1 MQSFDNHFANG
12 AALAPPIVHVNST
25 SQEIWIGNDHG
36 GYELK
41 CKLLEYL
48 NSKNLAYND
57 LGSNSAE
64 IVRYPHL
71 AAKVAGAISSGVSER
86 GILICSTGIG
96 MSIIAN
102 KFKGVRASVC
112 TSTYMG
118 KMTRA
123 HNDSN
128 ILCLGGKIT
137 GPLEAIDILEAW
149 LYTEYTGGRHCISL
163 GLIEEAECVL
173 TTGANWQPGDL
184 TT

>member
-1 MQSFDNHFANG
+1 MSND
-12 AALAPPIVHVNST
+12 
-25 SQEIWIGNDHG
+25 EIWIGNDHG

-41 CKLLEYL
+41 LQIVEHLK
-48 NSKNLAYND
+48 KKGLAVHD
-57 LGSNSAE
+57 AGTHSTD
-64 IVRYPHL
+64 IVRYPYF
-71 AAKVAGAISSGVSER
+71 AAEVAGAVSTGRARR

-102 KFKGVRASVC
+102 KFKGVRASLC

-137 GPLEAIDILEAW
+137 GVFEALDILDAW
-149 LYTEYTGGRHCISL
+149 LSTEYEGGRHAISL
-163 GLIEEAECVL
+163 GLIADAETSLCNPA
-173 TTGANWQPGDL
+173 GWQPAKPL
-184 TT
+184 